1 MAQDFG
7 ERVMNKLMRILARDG
22 VNNGAKM
29 NQALNLLARYRAREV
44 WCCALYRR
52 RRAGAL
58 RAVPGHGVH
67 NRTSEGNIA
76 PKLLGC
82 YEQELHDVIERCVEA
97 PYETI
102 VNIGCGDGFYAVGFA
117 RRMPQ
122 VEIKAYDLNADRQ
135 EFCRAMAQKNDV
147 GDRIF
152 IGGQCGAAELN
163 ALQGHRVLVVCDIEG
178 GERELLDPERISAR
192 REFDILVELHEELD
206 AALPEEVLTR
216 FSESDDIERI
226 AHQGRDPYVFK
237 ELSKAR
243 QLDQSLAIWH
253 ALGLLA
259 CQMPPG
265 IKLPGPEYRI
275 R

>member
-1 MAQDFG
+1 
-7 ERVMNKLMRILARDG
+7 
-22 VNNGAKM
+22 
-29 NQALNLLARYRAREV
+29 
-44 WCCALYRR
+44 
-52 RRAGAL
+52 
-58 RAVPGHGVH
+58 
-67 NRTSEGNIA
+67 
-76 PKLLGC
+76 
-82 YEQELHDVIERCVEA
+82 VIERCVEA

-152 IGGQCGAAELN
+152 VGGQCGAAELN

-178 GERELLDPERISAR
+178 GERELLDPERIAAL
-192 REFDILVELHEELD
+192 REFDILVELHKVLD

-237 ELSKAR
+237 ELSKAS
-243 QLDQSLAIWH
+243 QLDQSLAIWEGRQGGTPWAFLRAKCH
-253 ALGLLA
+253 LG
-259 CQMPPG
+259 
-265 IKLPGPEYRI
+265 
-275 R
+275 